1 MSNKA
6 LSQVGS
12 QVSQMSNG
20 RRERMVEIQ
29 KREQLKGLLIN
40 KFKVKY
46 GTSEGLGKFIENE
59 VQRFLTNER
68 LTEVSLKQLDQ
79 KIARE
84 ADVRDRKS
92 QVLDDHKSLRSHSA
106 RS

>member
-1 MSNKA
+1 MATKSNKA
-6 LSQVGS
+6 LSQAGS
-12 QVSQMSNG
+12 QISES
-20 RRERMVEIQ
+20 RRERLVEIQ

-46 GTSEGLGKFIENE
+46 GTTQGLDKFIENE

-68 LTEVSLKQLDQ
+68 LTEASLKQLDA

-84 ADVRDRKS
+84 ADQRDRKS
-92 QVLDDHKSLRSHSA
+92 QIVDDRKSQRSQSA
-106 RS
+106 YS